1 MTTAKAK
8 PIERFRV
15 RRPCEKC
22 PFRTDIP
29 PFLTVARA
37 HEIQT
42 SIYRGDSFWCH
53 ETVDYDRWEDDDGET
68 ADFYH
73 AGSTESVCAGSI
85 MVAGLEGKPDQLTR
99 VAEGLE
105 QDGFDDI
112 RNCASS
118 LRLRAQHVHRRA
130 VSEPRV
136 PFHGAA
142 IDVAQDRLDHAV
154 VRARSFPG
162 RRRAVSRPLVE
173 LAARD
178 AHPVAGVVPLAT
190 QRRRRPALAGGG
202 VDEERTA
209 FEAGLG
215 RDVADDPV
223 GQVVRH
229 RQASPAPILGRPDH
243 GVQSVERWKL
253 RIVSSPQTH
262 RKLLIDVASMAIAP
276 APVALRQTEQ

>member
-73 AGSTESVCAGSI
+73 AGSKESVCAGSI
-85 MVAGLEGKPDQLTR
+85 MVADLEGKPDQLTR
-99 VAEGLE
+99 VAEGLR

-112 RNCASS
+112 RNCGVPVYESFSAWAKAQETRGSSDLEDPDLDYCSVADMNCEAPAGTMYGDGIVDGDEMTASHCPDCGETVCPS
-118 LRLRAQHVHRRA
+118 C
-130 VSEPRV
+130 
-136 PFHGAA
+136 
-142 IDVAQDRLDHAV
+142 
-154 VRARSFPG
+154 
-162 RRRAVSRPLVE
+162 LVE
-173 LAARD
+173 
-178 AHPVAGVVPLAT
+178 
-190 QRRRRPALAGGG
+190 
-202 VDEERTA
+202 
-209 FEAGLG
+209 
-215 RDVADDPV
+215 DPV
-223 GQVVRH
+223 EKDQVC
-229 RQASPAPILGRPDH
+229 PYCL
-243 GVQSVERWKL
+243 EL
-253 RIVSSPQTH
+253 REGD
-262 RKLLIDVASMAIAP
+262 R
-276 APVALRQTEQ
+276 